1 MLRDITLGQFFPGNS
16 PLHRMD
22 PRVKILWTLFYII
35 LLFFVDS
42 YWGFLLF
49 GLFTLGVIAVSDIR
63 PRVVFTGLRPLLYLL
78 IFTALLNIFVSGGE
92 TVLFKFWIFKAT
104 KEGLYNAGMMALRL
118 IFLVLGSSML
128 TFTTSPIV
136 LTDGIE
142 HLLAPFSRIGVPAHE
157 IAMMMTIAIRFIPT
171 ILEETDKIMK
181 AQTARGADFE
191 TGNILQRAKAMIPL
205 LIPLFIS
212 AFRRA
217 DELAVAM
224 ECRCYHGGKGRTRL
238 HVLKV
243 TANDWK
249 TLPAALV
256 LCAGVV
262 LTRVYL

>member
-1 MLRDITLGQFFPGNS
+1 MLRDITLGQFFPGKS

-35 LLFFVDS
+35 LLFFVNN
-42 YWGFLLF
+42 YWGFLLY
-49 GLFTLGVIAVSDIR
+49 GIFTLMVIRISEIR
-63 PRVVFTGLRPLLYLL
+63 PRLVFSGLRPLLYLL
-78 IFTALLNIFVSGGE
+78 IFTALLNVFVSGGE
-92 TVLFKFWIFKAT
+92 TVLFQFWIFKAT
-104 KEGLYNAGMMALRL
+104 LEGVYTAGIMALRL

-142 HLLAPFSRIGVPAHE
+142 HLLRPFTKIGVPAHE

-171 ILEETDKIMK
+171 ILEETGKIMK
-181 AQTARGADFE
+181 AQSARGADFE
-191 TGNILQRAKAMIPL
+191 SGNIFQRAKAMIPL

-224 ECRCYHGGKGRTRL
+224 ECRCYHGGKGRSRMHTLRI
-238 HVLKV
+238 
-243 TANDWK
+243 TAVDWK
-249 TLPAALV
+249 TLPAAML

-262 LTRVYL
+262 LTRIYL

>member
-35 LLFFVDS
+35 LLFFVNN
-42 YWGFLLF
+42 YWGFLLYSV
-49 GLFTLGVIAVSDIR
+49 FTLAVIGVSEIR
-63 PRVVFTGLRPLLYLL
+63 PRLVFAGLRPLLYLL
-78 IFTALLNIFVSGGE
+78 IFTALLNVFVSGGE
-92 TVLFKFWIFKAT
+92 KVLFQFWIFRAT
-104 KEGLYNAGMMALRL
+104 LEGVYTAGIMALRL

-142 HLLAPFSRIGVPAHE
+142 HLLMPFSRIGVPAHE

-171 ILEETDKIMK
+171 ILEETGKIMK
-181 AQTARGADFE
+181 AQSARGADFE
-191 TGNILQRAKAMIPL
+191 SGNIFQRAKAMIPL

-224 ECRCYHGGKGRTRL
+224 ECRCYHGGKGRSRL
-238 HVLKV
+238 HTLKISAVDLKTMPVAVL
-243 TANDWK
+243 
-249 TLPAALV
+249 

-262 LTRVYL
+262 LTRIYL

>member
-1 MLRDITLGQFFPGNS
+1 MLRDITLGQFFPGS
-16 PLHRMD
+16 SLLHRMD
-22 PRVKILWTLFYII
+22 PRVKILWTLFYIV
-35 LLFFVDS
+35 LLFFVNN

-49 GLFTLGVIAVSDIR
+49 ALFTAGVIGISQIKVRLVLS
-63 PRVVFTGLRPLLYLL
+63 GLRPLLYLL
-78 IFTALLNIFVSGGE
+78 IFTAVLNIFLSGGE
-92 TVLFKFWIFKAT
+92 TILFQFWIIRAT
-104 KEGLYNAGMMALRL
+104 KEGLYTAGVMALRL

-142 HLLAPFSRIGVPAHE
+142 HLLRPFKKLGLPAHE

-191 TGNILQRAKAMIPL
+191 TGSILRRAKAMIPL
-205 LIPLFIS
+205 LIPLFVS

-224 ECRCYHGGKGRTRL
+224 ECRCYHGGDGRSRL
-238 HVLKV
+238 HTLQVS
-243 TANDWK
+243 AADYQ
-249 TLPAALV
+249 TLPVAVL

-262 LTRVYL
+262 LTRMYL

>member
-35 LLFFVDS
+35 LLFFVDT
-42 YWGFLLF
+42 YWGFLLY
-49 GLFTLGVIAVSDIR
+49 GVFTVGVIAISEIR
-63 PRVVFTGLRPLLYLL
+63 PRLVFAGLRPLLYLL
-78 IFTALLNIFVSGGE
+78 IFTALLNIFVTGGE
-92 TVLFKFWIFKAT
+92 TVLFHFWIFRAT
-104 KEGLYNAGMMALRL
+104 IEGLHRAGIMALRL
-118 IFLVLGSSML
+118 VFLVMGSSML

-142 HLLAPFSRIGVPAHE
+142 HLLRPFSKIGVPAHE

-191 TGNILQRAKAMIPL
+191 TGNILRRAKAMIPL

-224 ECRCYHGGKGRTRL
+224 ECRCYHGGKGRSRL
-238 HVLKV
+238 HVLRV
-243 TANDWK
+243 SAIDYK
-249 TLPAALV
+249 TLPAAFV

-262 LTRVYL
+262 LTRIYL

>member
-16 PLHRMD
+16 LLHRMD
-22 PRVKILWTLFYII
+22 PRVKILWTLFYIV
-35 LLFFVDS
+35 LLFLVNN

-49 GLFTLGVIAVSDIR
+49 GLFTAGVIGISQIR
-63 PRVVFTGLRPLLYLL
+63 VRLVLSGLRPLLYLL
-78 IFTALLNIFVSGGE
+78 IFTAVLNIFVSGGD
-92 TVLFKFWIFKAT
+92 TVLFQFWIIRAT
-104 KEGLYNAGMMALRL
+104 KEGFYTAGVMALRL

-142 HLLAPFSRIGVPAHE
+142 HLLRPFKRIGLPAHE

-191 TGNILQRAKAMIPL
+191 TGSILRRAKAMIPL
-205 LIPLFIS
+205 LIPLFVS

-224 ECRCYHGGKGRTRL
+224 ECRCYHGGEGRSRL
-238 HVLKV
+238 HTLRVS
-243 TANDWK
+243 AADYQ
-249 TLPAALV
+249 TLPAALL

-262 LTRVYL
+262 LTRMYL

>member
-22 PRVKILWTLFYII
+22 PRAKILWTLFYIV
-35 LLFFVDS
+35 LLFFINNF
-42 YWGFLLF
+42 WGFLLYGIF
-49 GLFTLGVIAVSDIR
+49 MAFVIGISAIR
-63 PRVVFTGLRPLLYLL
+63 PRLIFAGLRPILYLL
-78 IFTALLNIFVSGGE
+78 IFTAVLNVFLSGGE
-92 TVLFKFWIFKAT
+92 TVLFRFWILTAT
-104 KEGLYNAGMMALRL
+104 AEGVYSAGIMALRL
-118 IFLVLGSSML
+118 VFLVLGSSML

-142 HLLAPFSRIGVPAHE
+142 HLLTPFTKLGLPAHE
-157 IAMMMTIAIRFIPT
+157 IAMMMSIAIRFIPT

-191 TGNILQRAKAMIPL
+191 SGNILRRAKAMIPL

-217 DELAVAM
+217 DELAMAM

-238 HVLKV
+238 HSLSFSSTDYKSIPV
-243 TANDWK
+243 
-249 TLPAALV
+249 AAM
-256 LCAGVV
+256 LCIGVII
-262 LTRVYL
+262 TRVFL

>member
-1 MLRDITLGQFFPGNS
+1 MLRNITLGQFFPGNS
-16 PLHRMD
+16 PLHHMD
-22 PRVKILWTLFYII
+22 PRVKIIWTLFYVV
-35 LLFFVDS
+35 LLFFVKN
-42 YWGFLLF
+42 YTGFLLY
-49 GLFTLGVIAVSDIR
+49 GVFTAFIIAVSEIR
-63 PRVVFTGLRPLLYLL
+63 PRFVFSGLRPILFLLL
-78 IFTALLNIFVSGGE
+78 FTAALNIFMGGGE
-92 TVLFKFWIFKAT
+92 TVLFRLGFLTAT
-104 KEGLYNAGMMALRL
+104 KEGVYAAGIMMLRL
-118 IFLVLGSSML
+118 IFLIIGSSML

-142 HLLAPFSRIGVPAHE
+142 HLLRPFSKIGLPAHE

-191 TGNILQRAKAMIPL
+191 SGNLLQRAKAMIPL

-224 ECRCYHGGKGRTRL
+224 ECRGYHGGEGRTRM

-243 TANDWK
+243 SSVDIKSIPYAI
-249 TLPAALV
+249 LLV
-256 LCAGVV
+256 LGVIASRMYV
-262 LTRVYL
+262 